1 MIFRQITGNRRGA
14 RFRSSGLV
22 SGRGLNPKNMNERTL
37 FPFVRL
43 RLMAATALTGALLL
57 TGCGGYRLGD
67 VKPAAYA
74 NVNNLYVP
82 TFENDTLEPRLSVL
96 VTNAVISALQQ
107 DGTFKITTKEKSDAV
122 LVGRIREIRRTQQ
135 RSTQTEVLKTREMLE
150 NLQIDFHLEDPL
162 TGRTLSNVDAFGLES
177 VNRLTSNGAR
187 VRTGNATGLTS
198 VFLDRNFEL
207 SERQALSLAAQDA
220 AEQIVSQLGE
230 GW

>member
-1 MIFRQITGNRRGA
+1 
-14 RFRSSGLV
+14 
-22 SGRGLNPKNMNERTL
+22 
-37 FPFVRL
+37 
-43 RLMAATALTGALLL
+43 
-57 TGCGGYRLGD
+57 
-67 VKPAAYA
+67 
-74 NVNNLYVP
+74 
-82 TFENDTLEPRLSVL
+82 
-96 VTNAVISALQQ
+96 
-107 DGTFKITTKEKSDAV
+107 
-122 LVGRIREIRRTQQ
+122 
-135 RSTQTEVLKTREMLE
+135 MLE